1 MRDPKVNPDA
11 GDVLYAAGGR
21 AMVVVTRVDGEHV
34 EYTARGIGLADA
46 QHRIALAEWR
56 KLAAG
61 TATVDRSATIGD
73 LEKRRAEIVAM
84 HKVQL
89 TEIDERLSFLR
100 GDK

>member
-1 MRDPKVNPDA
+1 MRDPKVNPEAD
-11 GDVLYAAGGR
+11 DVLYAAGGR
-21 AMVVVTRVDGEHV
+21 AMVAVTRVDGEHV
-34 EYTARGIGLADA
+34 EYTARGIGLRDA
-46 QHRIALAEWR
+46 QHRVTIAEWR
-56 KLAAG
+56 RLAAG
-61 TATVDRSATIGD
+61 TAAVDRIATISD